1 VIVVNV
7 DDVECL
13 LFATTSTLIV
23 DRGVCVMP
31 TPVKMPRL
39 GESVAEGTIGTW
51 IKQEGDYVERDEA
64 LAEVITDKI
73 NAELPS
79 PIAGRLVKIL
89 VNVDETVPVGTD
101 IALIE
106 ESADVGQGRRD
117 SGLPLSAPTEGDASS
132 SGDAGRG
139 VEPLPDATPVK
150 SPFQTATSKSQNGGY
165 LTNGTNSDP
174 KNGSPLKAVEEER
187 PRISPLA
194 RRLARE
200 HGIDLN
206 DLAGTG
212 AGGRVRKEDIL
223 AYLAQRQSVQPTVVP
238 QPLASPPPIP
248 ATPQPAPSSLPDF
261 PPTVLSLPASSV
273 GLDEE
278 VMIPGR
284 MRLAIA
290 EHMVRSKRTSPH
302 ATTVVEVDMT
312 NIAKWLEKN
321 KEDFKR
327 REGYSMSFVPFV
339 MKAVCEGIRKFPL
352 INSTWTEDNRIII
365 KKRIHLG
372 IAVATDTGLVVP
384 TIYDTDQYTLAGLA
398 RQVHTIAQKART
410 NKLTVQDMQN
420 STFVVNNPGVFGTI
434 ISMPI
439 INQPHAGILS
449 MDAVVKRPVVIEDDA
464 IAVRSMMYLCFSFDH
479 RILDGAGAG
488 GFLQAVRAK
497 LQSYGREIDVY

>member
-1 VIVVNV
+1 M
-7 DDVECL
+7 
-13 LFATTSTLIV
+13 S
-23 DRGVCVMP
+23 

-39 GESVAEGTIGTW
+39 GESVAEGTIGAW
-51 IKQEGDYVERDEA
+51 IKQVGDYVEKDEA
-64 LAEVITDKI
+64 LAEIITDKI

-79 PIAGRLVKIL
+79 PVAGRLTNIL

-106 ESADVGQGRRD
+106 ESADVAATGG
-117 SGLPLSAPTEGDASS
+117 ASS
-132 SGDAGRG
+132 SLGDAAHTVDPASGPT
-139 VEPLPDATPVK
+139 VMPVK
-150 SPFQTATSKSQNGGY
+150 GSFQTVVPKPHIGGY
-165 LTNGTNSDP
+165 IADGTSNGP
-174 KNGSPLKAVEEER
+174 QNGSPLKTEEEER
-187 PRISPLA
+187 QRISPLA

-200 HGIDLN
+200 HGINLSE
-206 DLAGTG
+206 LIGTG

-223 AYLAQRQSVQPTVVP
+223 AYLAQRPSALPTHVP
-238 QPLASPPPIP
+238 QFVASLPTIP
-248 ATPQPAPSSLPDF
+248 ATSQPQPVSIPTLPSIS
-261 PPTVLSLPASSV
+261 A

-278 VMIPGR
+278 VIIPSR

-339 MKAVCEGIRKFPL
+339 IKAVCEGIRKFPI

-365 KKRIHLG
+365 KKHIHLG

-384 TIYDTDQYTLAGLA
+384 TIYDTDQYTLVGLA
-398 RQVHTIAQKART
+398 RQVNVIAQKARA
-410 NKLTVQDMQN
+410 NKLTIQDMQN
-420 STFVVNNPGVFGTI
+420 STFVVSNPGVFGTI

-449 MDAVVKRPVVIEDDA
+449 MDAVVKRPVVVEDDA

-488 GFLQAVRAK
+488 GFLQAVRTK
-497 LQSYGREIDVY
+497 LQSYSREIDVY